1 MDEVA
6 LTPVEPVVVDAAGSG
21 LRQFGQVAELARSLA
36 AAQCVADVV
45 EAGALVAREAMGATM
60 VSVGRLDAGH
70 GTITVLRSVGEL
82 RPGQEAVPAAEL
94 YRLSECGFL
103 RAIANH
109 GGPWRYTVGQPDRD
123 DVQDCTLA
131 TMGAGS
137 VLAMPIVVG
146 GRTWGGIYLTR
157 HRDLPPF
164 DDEDTELATV
174 LAAVVGAGLAQV
186 ERVETLA
193 LLARTDPMTGLANR
207 RGADEA
213 LEAALAEH
221 RDAGAAVMVVL
232 CDVNGLKRVNDTFGH
247 PAGDLVLTRVSALL
261 SVASAELRGTAARV
275 GGDEFCLVV
284 SGLPLS
290 RVTGTVQALAE
301 AARLLPFGAG
311 VSCGVASAEACAAIG
326 EEVTAKQL
334 FRLADAAQ
342 YRAKRTGG
350 VRVAV
355 IGPDDV
361 PEIDPQFALP
371 TLSGDVEPRRA
382 GPGRSALGDWVSAAV
397 AALRESGKRSPLAR
411 FVVIAETA
419 ASWWQ
424 AAGWAVSTLEPGVDT
439 MVTRA
444 TTIARGGRDSVV
456 AQKLSQVG
464 FHFPVNQCSL
474 TAAAVHGG
482 CFHVELAD
490 SAAPPAAL
498 AVLAAAGYAGMIGAG
513 APDLGGTG
521 WFVELYTDAASVLPE
536 GADEAALAAVLRT
549 LVALALHPDPG

>member
-1 MDEVA
+1 
-6 LTPVEPVVVDAAGSG
+6 
-21 LRQFGQVAELARSLA
+21 
-36 AAQCVADVV
+36 
-45 EAGALVAREAMGATM
+45 MGATM

-103 RAIANH
+103 RAIANR

-123 DVQDCTLA
+123 HVQDCTLA

-221 RDAGAAVMVVL
+221 RDTGAAVMVVL

>member
-1 MDEVA
+1 MDD
-6 LTPVEPVVVDAAGSG
+6 VVVTAVETSMGSG
-21 LRQFGQVAELARSLA
+21 LRQFGQVAHLARSLA

-45 EAGALVAREAMGATM
+45 EAGAVAAWEALHASL
-60 VSVGRLDAGH
+60 VSVGRLDAGR
-70 GTITVLRSVGEL
+70 GTVTVLRNIGDL
-82 RPGQEAVPAAEL
+82 NPGQERVPAAES
-94 YRLSECGFL
+94 YRLSDCGFL
-103 RAIANH
+103 RGLVER
-109 GGPWRYTVGQPDRD
+109 GGTWRYVVGQPDRD
-123 DVQDCTLA
+123 SVQECTLA
-131 TMGAGS
+131 VLGAGS
-137 VLAMPIVVG
+137 VLAVPIVVG
-146 GRTWGGIYLTR
+146 GRIWGGLYLRR
-157 HRDLPPF
+157 HRSQLPF
-164 DDEDTELATV
+164 DDVDVELGTV
-174 LAAVVGAGLAQV
+174 LTAVIGAGLAQV

-213 LEAALAEH
+213 LETALADH
-221 RDAGAAVMVVL
+221 REAGTSVMVVL

-261 SVASAELRGTAARV
+261 SVASAELRGMAARV

-284 SGLPLS
+284 AGVPLS
-290 RVTGTVQALAE
+290 RVIDTVQALSE

-350 VRVAV
+350 VRVGV

-361 PEIDPQFALP
+361 PEILTDPADLP
-371 TLSGDVEPRRA
+371 ADTGCGREP
-382 GPGRSALGDWVSAAV
+382 GPVRSALGDWVAAAV
-397 AALRESGKRSPLAR
+397 AALRESGQRAPLAR

-424 AAGWAVSTLEPGVDT
+424 AAGWAVSTLDPGADV

-444 TTIARGGRDSVV
+444 TTMSRGGPDSVV
-456 AQKLSQVG
+456 AAKLSEVG
-464 FHFPVNQCSL
+464 FHFPVNQCPL

-490 SAAPPAAL
+490 SAAPPAVL
-498 AVLAAAGYAGMIGAG
+498 AVLASAGYAGMIGAG

-521 WFVELYTDAASVLPE
+521 WFVELYTDAASVLPA
-536 GADEAALAAVLRT
+536 GADEAALAAVLRA
-549 LVALALHPDPG
+549 LVALALHPDPA